1 MIKPLKI
8 VGMGKYLP
16 NRRVS
21 AKELEERH
29 RIPKGWIIKY
39 SGVEYRHYAN
49 DSETCAYMGAKALEE
64 ALQKADLVFEDLDLI
79 VSASA
84 SFDYPIPHRACW
96 IPKEM
101 GKLEA
106 GIPCFDLDST
116 CLSFITALDVVSSLL
131 DGERYKRIAIVSSE
145 ISSKSLNYKDWESS
159 TLLGDGAA
167 AAIVALPNEGDSSAI
182 LNANMQTFSKGVAHT
197 IVRAGGNV
205 AHGRDKNIEDE
216 AFTFDMRGRELLR
229 LVMKITP
236 SFVKGLFES
245 LDFEAKDLDLC
256 IPHQASKAGLKMG
269 RRLLKLKEKQYFSH
283 IETHGNCIA
292 ASIPMALY
300 DAVEAGRVVRGNRVL
315 LIGTGAGLSIGGV
328 VLEY

>member
-1 MIKPLKI
+1 
-8 VGMGKYLP
+8 MGKYLP
-16 NRRVS
+16 TRQVP
-21 AKELEERH
+21 AIELEKAH
-29 RIPKGWIIKY
+29 QIPKGWIAKH

-49 DSETCAYMGAKALEE
+49 EAETCAYMGARALEE
-64 ALQKADLVFEDLDLI
+64 ALQKAELVFEDLDLI
-79 VSASA
+79 VCASG

-106 GIPCFDLDST
+106 GIPCFDIDST

-131 DGERYKRIAIVSSE
+131 DGKRYRRIAIVSSE
-145 ISSKSLNYKDWESS
+145 IASKSLNYKDWESS
-159 TLLGDGAA
+159 SLLGDGAA
-167 AAIVALPNEGDSSAI
+167 AAIVALPNDGDSSAV

-197 IVRAGGNV
+197 IVRAGGNI
-205 AHGRDKNIEDE
+205 AHGRDKSIVDE

-229 LVMKITP
+229 LVMQITP
-236 SFVKGLFES
+236 PFVKNLFEP
-245 LDFEAKDLDLC
+245 LDFEVKDLDLC

-269 RRLLKLKEKQYFSH
+269 QRLLRLKENQFFSH
-283 IETHGNCIA
+283 LETHGNCIA

-300 DAVEAGRVVRGNRVL
+300 DAIEAKRIVRGDKVL

>member
-1 MIKPLKI
+1 
-8 VGMGKYLP
+8 MGKYLP
-16 NRRVS
+16 IRQVS
-21 AKELEERH
+21 ANELEERH
-29 RIPKGWIIKY
+29 QIPKGWIAKH

-64 ALQKADLVFEDLDLI
+64 ALKKAGLVFEDLDLI
-79 VSASA
+79 VSASG

-106 GIPCFDLDST
+106 GIPCFDIDAT

-131 DGERYKRIAIVSSE
+131 DGWRYRRVAIVSSE

-167 AAIVALPNEGDSSAI
+167 AAIVALPNEGENCAV

-197 IVRAGGNV
+197 IVRAGGNI
-205 AHGRDKNIEDE
+205 AHGRDKSIRDE
-216 AFTFDMRGRELLR
+216 EFTFDMRGRELLR
-229 LVMKITP
+229 LVMQITP
-236 SFVKGLFES
+236 PFMKKLFEPF
-245 LDFEAKDLDLC
+245 DFEVKDLDLC

-283 IETHGNCIA
+283 IKTHGNCIA

-300 DAVEAGRVVRGNRVL
+300 DAIEAKQIVRGSKVL
-315 LIGTGAGLSIGGV
+315 LVGTGAGLSIGGV
-328 VLEY
+328 VIRY

>member
-8 VGMGKYLP
+8 IGMGKYLP
-16 NRRVS
+16 YRRVS
-21 AKELEERH
+21 AMELEERH
-29 RIPKGWIIKY
+29 DIPKGWILKH
-39 SGVEYRHYAN
+39 SGVEYRHYAA
-49 DSETCAYMGAKALEE
+49 DFETCAYMGARALEE
-64 ALQKADLVFEDLDLI
+64 ALQKANLVFEDLDLI
-79 VSASA
+79 VSASG

-106 GIPCFDLDST
+106 GIPCFDIDAT

-131 DGERYKRIAIVSSE
+131 DGKRYRNIAIVSSE

-167 AAIVALPNEGDSSAI
+167 AAVVTLPNEGESSAI
-182 LNANMQTFSKGVAHT
+182 LNANMQTFAKGVANT

-205 AHGRDKNIEDE
+205 AHGRDKSLADE
-216 AFTFDMRGRELLR
+216 LFAFEMRGRELLR
-229 LVMKITP
+229 LVMHITP
-236 SFVKGLFES
+236 PFVRGLFEP
-245 LDFEAKDLDLC
+245 LGFELKDLDLC

-269 RRLLKLKEKQYFSH
+269 RRLLKLKESQFFSH
-283 IETHGNCIA
+283 LETHGNCIA

-300 DAVEAGRVVRGNRVL
+300 DAIEAKRIVRENKVL

-328 VLEY
+328 VLRY